1 MALFPKVRGR
11 QIPNGHGRPVP
22 APYRM
27 SQRRLGGRTHA
38 EGLRRYARQQL
49 PVVDTSLLAFAVD
62 LCPKMATSP
71 GFRVS
76 APEPVRTK
84 KEMFLVVKIRVWHNS
99 VDELRCGR
107 GSAIAKKRYTV
118 SSTSSLS
125 VDRHFASDF
134 RGYSTSHRAAD
145 RGIYGLSPVSRSS
158 RAHRQGIVFRS
169 HAGGLTTATIVAAG
183 NRGTIFC
190 QASTG
195 LTEWLFKPN

>member
-1 MALFPKVRGR
+1 
-11 QIPNGHGRPVP
+11 
-22 APYRM
+22 M

-158 RAHRQGIVFRS
+158 RTPSRNRFPIACGWPDHRNDCR
-169 HAGGLTTATIVAAG
+169 
-183 NRGTIFC
+183 RGQSRNHFLPGEHRTHRMALQTKLMGDDRGVGF
-190 QASTG
+190 
-195 LTEWLFKPN
+195 LTEKGRDHDY